1 MQDSL
6 VALLG
11 KILLWL
17 GGGLFPIVVV
27 ASTAVPQDSDL
38 AAWREVLALLFLG
51 SVMIGTAL
59 VVADRELGEG

>member
-27 ASTAVPQDSDL
+27 ASTVPPDSDL
-38 AAWREVLALLFLG
+38 AAWREILALLFLG

>member
-6 VALLG
+6 VALIG
-11 KILLWL
+11 KMLLWL
-17 GGGLFPIVVV
+17 GGGLFPIIVV
-27 ASTAVPQDSDL
+27 AYTAVPPDADL

>member
-11 KILLWL
+11 KSLLWL
-17 GGGLFPIVVV
+17 GGGLFPLVVV

-51 SVMIGTAL
+51 SIMIGTAL